1 MVTMPETTESTI
13 SSRGKSV
20 TRPGIRDVHVKC
32 VPEAIWL
39 RARQNALTSGMAFK
53 DYLIR
58 LLEECEP
65 FTPGP

>member
-1 MVTMPETTESTI
+1 MIAKHVVAEPA
-13 SSRGKSV
+13 SSARRKPT

-39 RARQNALTSGMAFK
+39 RARQNALTSGLAFK

-58 LLEECEP
+58 VLENCEAFP
-65 FTPGP
+65 PDR